1 MEALVLVLLIL
12 LVLLGVPIG
21 YVLIAASI
29 AVIAMTTG
37 TPLVVVPLRLF
48 NGSDS
53 FPMVAVPLFILS
65 GALMNQAGIS
75 RRLVDFAAS
84 LVGFV
89 RGGLAMTTTLSTL
102 FFSEISGSAVADAAA
117 IGSVLIPA
125 MKERGYP
132 GRFAAAV
139 LSSSATAAILIP
151 PSIPMILFGALTGT
165 SIVKLFLAGIVPGI
179 LAGAAIMAT
188 SYVLARRGGF
198 AESEPFDARRTW
210 STLRRALLAL
220 ALPIVILGGIVGGV
234 FTATEAAAVAVF
246 LALVL
251 GLGVYRE
258 LRIREI
264 YPILV
269 DSARQTAVVMILVA
283 GSAVLGW
290 YLANQQVPERITT
303 FFLQHVQGRAASLL
317 LINAVLFAAGMFLH
331 STAAIVLLVPIL
343 MPLAIEIGLDPV
355 HFGVLFTANLAIGQ
369 QTPPVASVL
378 MTACSIAGES
388 MSEVTRVNIC
398 FIAALTFVLLM
409 VTFFPELSLFLPN
422 LLSPDEAGPGIR

>member
-1 MEALVLVLLIL
+1 MEILVLLLIAA

-21 YVLIAASI
+21 YVLIAATI
-29 AVIAMTTG
+29 AAIVLTTG

-89 RGGLAMTTTLSTL
+89 RGGLAMTTTLSSM

-117 IGSVLIPA
+117 LGTILIPA

-132 GRFAAAV
+132 ARFAAAV
-139 LSSSATAAILIP
+139 LSSSATIAIVIP
-151 PSIPMILFGALTGT
+151 PSIPMILFGAITGA
-165 SIVKLFLAGIVPGI
+165 SIVKLFLAGLVPGVVSG
-179 LAGAAIMAT
+179 LAIMVT

-198 AESEPFDARRTW
+198 AESQPFEWHRVATSFRK
-210 STLRRALLAL
+210 ALLAL
-220 ALPIVILGGIVGGV
+220 GLPLVILGGIFAGA

-246 LALVL
+246 LALFL
-251 GLGVYRE
+251 GFAVYRE
-258 LRIREI
+258 IRLRDV
-264 YPILV
+264 YAILV
-269 DSARQTAVVMILVA
+269 ESARQTGVVMILVA
-283 GSAVLGW
+283 ASAVLGW
-290 YLANQQVPERITT
+290 YLANQQVPERVTT
-303 FFLQHVQGRAASLL
+303 FVLERVEGPVASLL
-317 LINAVLFAAGMFLH
+317 LIDAVLLVAGMFLH

-343 MPLAIEIGLDPV
+343 MPLATEIGIDPV
-355 HFGVLFTANLAIGQ
+355 HFGIIVTVSLAIGQ

-388 MSEVTRVNIC
+388 MWAVTRVNVY
-398 FIAALTFVLLM
+398 FIAALTVVLIL
-409 VTFFPELSLFLPN
+409 VTFFPGMSLFLPN
-422 LLSPDEAGPGIR
+422 LLSPAPP

>member
-1 MEALVLVLLIL
+1 LEALVLIL
-12 LVLLGVPIG
+12 LVLLVVLGVPIG

-37 TPLVVVPLRLF
+37 TPLVIVPLRLF

-65 GALMNQAGIS
+65 GALMNLAGIS

-151 PSIPMILFGALTGT
+151 PSIPMILFGALTGA
-165 SIVKLFLAGIVPGI
+165 SIVKLFIAGIIPGV
-179 LAGAAIMAT
+179 LSGAAIMAT

-198 AESEPFDARRTW
+198 AESEPFDWRRAW
-210 STLRRALLAL
+210 SSFRGALLAL
-220 ALPIVILGGIVGGV
+220 ALPIVILGGIVGGI

-251 GLGVYRE
+251 GFVVYRG
-258 LRIREI
+258 LRVGDI
-264 YPILV
+264 YPILL
-269 DSARQTAVVMILVA
+269 DSARQTAVVMILVS

-290 YLANQQVPERITT
+290 YLANQQVPERITE
-303 FFLQHVQGRAASLL
+303 FFLEHVEGRTASLL
-317 LINAVLFAAGMFLH
+317 LINAILLTAGMFLH

-343 MPLAIEIGLDPV
+343 MPLATEIGLDPV

-388 MSEVTRVNIC
+388 MSEVTRVNIY
-398 FIAALTFVLLM
+398 FIAALVLVVLL
-409 VTFFPELSLFLPN
+409 VTFFPALSLFLPN
-422 LLSPDEAGPGIR
+422 LLVPDG

>member
-1 MEALVLVLLIL
+1 METLVLLLIAA

-21 YVLIAASI
+21 YVLIAATI
-29 AVIAMTTG
+29 AVIVLTTG

-65 GALMNQAGIS
+65 GALMNRTGIS

-89 RGGLAMTTTLSTL
+89 RGGLAMTTTLSSM

-117 IGSVLIPA
+117 LGTILIPA

-132 GRFAAAV
+132 ARFAAAV
-139 LSSSATAAILIP
+139 LSSSATIAIVIP
-151 PSIPMILFGALTGT
+151 PSIPMILFGAITGA
-165 SIVKLFLAGIVPGI
+165 SIVKLFLAGFVPGVVSG
-179 LAGAAIMAT
+179 LAIMVT

-198 AESEPFDARRTW
+198 ADSRAFEWKRVATSFRK
-210 STLRRALLAL
+210 ALLAL
-220 ALPIVILGGIVGGV
+220 ALPLVILGGIFAGA

-246 LALVL
+246 LALFL
-251 GLGVYRE
+251 GFAVYRE
-258 LRIREI
+258 IRIREV
-264 YPILV
+264 YAILV
-269 DSARQTAVVMILVA
+269 ESARQTGVVMILVA
-283 GSAVLGW
+283 ASAVLGW
-290 YLANQQVPERITT
+290 YLANQQVPERLTS
-303 FFLQHVQGRAASLL
+303 FVLERVEGRVASLL
-317 LINAVLFAAGMFLH
+317 LIDAVLLVAGMFLH

-343 MPLAIEIGLDPV
+343 MPLATEIGLDPV
-355 HFGVLFTANLAIGQ
+355 HFGIIVTVSLAIGQ

-388 MSEVTRVNIC
+388 MWAVTRVNVY
-398 FIAALTFVLLM
+398 FIAALTVVLLL
-409 VTFFPELSLFLPN
+409 VTFFPGLSLFLPN
-422 LLSPDEAGPGIR
+422 LLVPGP

>member
-1 MEALVLVLLIL
+1 LETLVLLLIAA

-21 YVLIAASI
+21 YVLIAATI
-29 AVIAMTTG
+29 AVIVLTTG

-65 GALMNQAGIS
+65 GALMNRTGIS

-89 RGGLAMTTTLSTL
+89 RGGLAMTTTLSSM

-117 IGSVLIPA
+117 LGTILIPA

-132 GRFAAAV
+132 ARFAAAV
-139 LSSSATAAILIP
+139 LSSSATIAIVIP
-151 PSIPMILFGALTGT
+151 PSIPMILFGAITGA
-165 SIVKLFLAGIVPGI
+165 SIVKLFLAGFVPGVVSG
-179 LAGAAIMAT
+179 LAIMVT

-198 AESEPFDARRTW
+198 ADSRAFEWKRVATSFRK
-210 STLRRALLAL
+210 ALLAL
-220 ALPIVILGGIVGGV
+220 ALPLVILGGIFAGA

-246 LALVL
+246 LALFL
-251 GLGVYRE
+251 GFAVYRE
-258 LRIREI
+258 IRIREV
-264 YPILV
+264 YAILV
-269 DSARQTAVVMILVA
+269 ESARQTGVVMILVA
-283 GSAVLGW
+283 ASAVLGW
-290 YLANQQVPERITT
+290 YLANQQVPERLTS
-303 FFLQHVQGRAASLL
+303 FVLERVEGRVASLL
-317 LINAVLFAAGMFLH
+317 LIDAVLLVAGMFLH

-343 MPLAIEIGLDPV
+343 MPLATEIGLDPV
-355 HFGVLFTANLAIGQ
+355 HFGIIVTVSLAIGQ

-388 MSEVTRVNIC
+388 MWAVTRVNVY
-398 FIAALTFVLLM
+398 FIAALTVVLLL
-409 VTFFPELSLFLPN
+409 VTFFPGLSLFLPN
-422 LLSPDEAGPGIR
+422 LLVPGP

>member
-1 MEALVLVLLIL
+1 LETLVLVLLAA

-29 AVIAMTTG
+29 AVIALTTE

-65 GALMNQAGIS
+65 GALMNRAGIS

-89 RGGLAMTTTLSTL
+89 RGGLAMTTTVSSML
-102 FFSEISGSAVADAAA
+102 FSEISGSAVADAAA
-117 IGSVLIPA
+117 LGTILIPA

-132 GRFAAAV
+132 ARFAAAV
-139 LSSSATAAILIP
+139 LSSSATIAIVIP
-151 PSIPMILFGALTGT
+151 PSIPMILFGAITGA
-165 SIVKLFLAGIVPGI
+165 SIVKLFLAGLVPGVI
-179 LAGAAIMAT
+179 SGLAIMIT
-188 SYVLARRGGF
+188 SYVLARRGNF
-198 AESEPFDARRTW
+198 ADSRPFEWNRVATSFRK
-210 STLRRALLAL
+210 ALLAL
-220 ALPIVILGGIVGGV
+220 ALPLVILGGIFAGA

-251 GLGVYRE
+251 GLAVYRE
-258 LRIREI
+258 IRVREV

-269 DSARQTAVVMILVA
+269 ESARQTGVVMILVA
-283 GSAVLGW
+283 ASAVLGW
-290 YLANQQVPERITT
+290 YLANQQVPDRVTSFVLER
-303 FFLQHVQGRAASLL
+303 VEGRMASLL
-317 LINAVLFAAGMFLH
+317 LIDAVLLVAGMFLH

-355 HFGVLFTANLAIGQ
+355 HFGIIVTVSLAIGQ

-388 MSEVTRVNIC
+388 MWAVTRVNVY
-398 FIAALTFVLLM
+398 FIAALTVVLLL
-409 VTFFPELSLFLPN
+409 VTFLPGLSLFLPN
-422 LLSPDEAGPGIR
+422 LLSPGPP

>member
-1 MEALVLVLLIL
+1 LEILVLFLLAVL
-12 LVLLGVPIG
+12 VALGVPIG

-29 AVIAMTTG
+29 AVIVSTTG

-75 RRLVDFAAS
+75 RRLVDLASS

-89 RGGLAMTTTLSTL
+89 RGGLAMTTTLSSM

-117 IGSVLIPA
+117 LGSILIPA

-132 GRFAAAV
+132 ARFAAAV
-139 LSSSATAAILIP
+139 LSSSATIAIVIP
-151 PSIPMILFGALTGT
+151 PSIPMILFGAITGA
-165 SIVKLFLAGIVPGI
+165 SIVKLFLAGFVPGI
-179 LAGAAIMAT
+179 LSGLAIMAT

-198 AESEPFDARRTW
+198 AESRPFEWRAV
-210 STLRRALLAL
+210 STSFRKALLAL
-220 ALPIVILGGIVGGV
+220 ALPLLILGGIFAGA

-246 LALVL
+246 LALFL
-251 GLGVYRE
+251 GVGVYRE
-258 LRIREI
+258 LRLREI
-264 YPILV
+264 HSILV
-269 DSARQTAVVMILVA
+269 ESARQTGVVMILVA
-283 GSAVLGW
+283 ASAVLGW
-290 YLANQQVPERITT
+290 YLANQRVPERVTS
-303 FFLQHVQGRAASLL
+303 FVLERVEGRTASLL
-317 LINAVLFAAGMFLH
+317 LIDAVLLAAGMFLH

-343 MPLAIEIGLDPV
+343 MPLATSIGLDPV
-355 HFGVLFTANLAIGQ
+355 HFGLIVTVSLAIGQ

-388 MSEVTRVNIC
+388 MWAVTRVNLY
-398 FIAALTFVLLM
+398 FIAALTLVLLL
-409 VTFFPELSLFLPN
+409 VTFFPGLCLFLPN
-422 LLSPDEAGPGIR
+422 ALIPGP